1 MFTDMLDAIDHG
13 VAPRETF
20 YDGYVVNAIID
31 AAYQSIKTKQWQ
43 PVNLPLWR
51 GRENVESLA
60 VLRDFDAEY
69 YLIKE
74 ERMTDGSTKL
84 ILRNKQ
90 TGQVSQRVKPA

>member
-1 MFTDMLDAIDHG
+1 MVLQDAIDHG

-90 TGQVSQRVKPA
+90 TGQVSQRLKPA